1 MVQRAYEPMNSGIT
15 LENGRYGRRAILN
28 SAWLDYFVQYL
39 ADNAVV
45 EFELN
50 YAKGWHG
57 QSLSFLA
64 ELPSL
69 KAFEIFDFNI
79 PDIKEIH
86 RLHNL
91 RRLGVTTYCSTEIDF
106 SAFPELESCVLEWRP
121 KAVSLFKC
129 TTLKDVFVDRYKGKD
144 VARFAQLVN
153 LESLSI
159 LNAPVASLRGL
170 SALTRLRSLRLASL
184 RRLPSAFLCSQAV
197 YPHMVKAGGGKII
210 NVGSMLSIFGMPL
223 AVSYGASKGGI
234 VQMGRSLAAAWG
246 KDNIQVNAILP
257 GWIDTDLTGTA
268 RTQIEGLNERVMTP
282 TPAKRWVSPDD
293 FAGIA
298 IFLTS
303 AASDSATGTAIPID
317 GGYSI
322 AG

>member
-45 EFELN
+45 ELELN

-153 LESLSI
+153 LES
-159 LNAPVASLRGL
+159 
-170 SALTRLRSLRLASL
+170 LASL

>member
-1 MVQRAYEPMNSGIT
+1 MNSGIT

-45 EFELN
+45 ELELN

-129 TTLKDVFVDRYKGKD
+129 TTLKDLFVDRYKGKD

-153 LESLSI
+153 LESLAI

-170 SALTRLRSLRLASL
+170 SALTRLRSLRLALL
-184 RRLPSAFLCSQAV
+184 RRLPSL
-197 YPHMVKAGGGKII
+197 AG
-210 NVGSMLSIFGMPL
+210 
-223 AVSYGASKGGI
+223 
-234 VQMGRSLAAAWG
+234 
-246 KDNIQVNAILP
+246 
-257 GWIDTDLTGTA
+257 
-268 RTQIEGLNERVMTP
+268 IEGLANLEELDINTCRAIRSIDEIGSLSRLKKLFLNNIGEIESLKPLDNLDGLEKVVFYESTNILDGDLSPLLRQQNLDFSRVSFQN
-282 TPAKRWVSPDD
+282 RRH
-293 FAGIA
+293 
-298 IFLTS
+298 
-303 AASDSATGTAIPID
+303 
-317 GGYSI
+317 YSHRRENLWRRSSM
-322 AG
+322 

>member
-45 EFELN
+45 ELELN

-106 SAFPELESCVLEWRP
+106 
-121 KAVSLFKC
+121 
-129 TTLKDVFVDRYKGKD
+129 
-144 VARFAQLVN
+144 ARKLC
-153 LESLSI
+153 LGM
-159 LNAPVASLRGL
+159 ASQ
-170 SALTRLRSLRLASL
+170 SRL
-184 RRLPSAFLCSQAV
+184 
-197 YPHMVKAGGGKII
+197 
-210 NVGSMLSIFGMPL
+210 
-223 AVSYGASKGGI
+223 I
-234 VQMGRSLAAAWG
+234 VQMHDAQRCLRRSIQRQGRRSVRPACQPRILVDLECASG
-246 KDNIQVNAILP
+246 KP
-257 GWIDTDLTGTA
+257 A
-268 RTQIEGLNERVMTP
+268 RLERL
-282 TPAKRWVSPDD
+282 DE
-293 FAGIA
+293 
-298 IFLTS
+298 TS
-303 AASDSATGTAIPID
+303 ISATGLVETTP
-317 GGYSI
+317 
-322 AG
+322 